1 MITRRLSP
9 LIVALAMGLTV
20 GVPTASAQALYSSHT
35 VLASLPANGRPDPGH
50 KKPPPHT
57 CDSGKSGDHRQDPK
71 CQAPEAPL
79 AIGLPLT
86 ALVIFGGYVM
96 LVRRRDDRDVPAVT
110 IPS

>member
-20 GVPTASAQALYSSHT
+20 GVPAASAQALYPSHT
-35 VLASLPANGRPDPGH
+35 VLASLPADGGPDSGH
-50 KKPPPHT
+50 KKPPHT
-57 CDSGKSGDHRQDPK
+57 CDSGKPGDHRQDPK

-96 LVRRRDDRDVPAVT
+96 LVRRRDDRDVPAATV
-110 IPS
+110 PS